1 MKHSLD
7 FDFERSPES
16 LDRAE
21 AGRQA
26 EALREAVRHH
36 NWLYYA
42 QARPELSDEAFDRLF
57 RRLQAL
63 EAAFPELVT
72 PDSPTQRVGVEP
84 QDGFQTVEHVAPML
98 SLDSTKEVAEL
109 RRFDERIRKALGP
122 DVAPAYVVEPKLDG
136 ASIELVYE
144 GGVFARAVTR
154 GNGRKGEGVTEN
166 IRTIPSV
173 PLRLRTAE
181 REAPPLVAF
190 RGEVLMYISDFE
202 AFNEGLVEQ
211 GREPYASPRNSAAGA
226 VRQLDPRITAE
237 RKLDVL
243 VYDILAV
250 EGQSFA
256 TDSEGLDA
264 IRSWGFKVPERIQTT
279 ADVEDIVAYHARFD
293 AERDDLDYEIDGV
306 VVKLDDL
313 AAREAMGTTSHHPR
327 WALALKF
334 EPRKEV
340 TRIDH
345 IGIQVGRTGVLT
357 PVALMRPVVV
367 GGVTI
372 ARASLHNREE
382 LARKDIR
389 EGDTVRIQRAGDVI
403 PQVVEVVG
411 HEEDRA
417 DPYVMPTHCP
427 ACGTEVYEDGPRT
440 VCPNRFGCPA
450 QLKGRIVHFGSRD
463 ALDIEGLGE
472 ETATLFVDRK
482 LVTSLAGLFDLT
494 VEQLVDLEGFG
505 ELSATNLVNAIAA
518 RKKPEL
524 DRFLVGL
531 GIPEVGKTVAADLA
545 RHFGRFDAIRNASR
559 EDLEA
564 VHGVGPRMSEA
575 ITGFFADERNAAAVD
590 AVLARGVHPEES
602 EPAPLTEAQDDAGTA
617 VFTGTL
623 PISRDQAQDAWTAVG
638 GRATGSVSKKTDFVV
653 AGEAAGSKRDKAEKL
668 GVPVLTFE
676 EFVEKVRS
684 LGGSVPIRP
693 EES

>member
-63 EAAFPELVT
+63 EAAFPEFVS

-122 DVAPAYVVEPKLDG
+122 DVAPVYVVEPKLDG

-250 EGQSFA
+250 EGQTFA

-264 IRSWGFKVPERIQTT
+264 IRAWGFKVPERIQTT

-427 ACGTEVYEDGPRT
+427 ACGTEVYDDGPRT

-518 RKKPEL
+518 RKEPEL

-602 EPAPLTEAQDDAGTA
+602 EPAPITEAQDDAGTA

-676 EFVEKVRS
+676 EFVEKVQS
-684 LGGSVPIRP
+684 LGGSVPTPP